1 MGPTVSTGNAIAD
14 VFIIVICVLLGG
26 TGGGAIVALRKD
38 RRQKPIDEATLTETL
53 QRLAKEAVV
62 QMEGRHAQE
71 RLEWS
76 AERSALTRRVEQLEQ
91 AMRDAKIT
99 IPQPLPALRSV
110 R

>member
-53 QRLAKEAVV
+53 QRLAREAVV

-71 RLEWS
+71 RAEWS
-76 AERSALTRRVEQLEQ
+76 AEREELTRRVEQLEQ
-91 AMRDAKIT
+91 AFEDRG
-99 IPQPLPALRSV
+99 IPVPRPLPPLRSV